1 MLLAETWIDEV
12 RIDHIL
18 HNINFDHK
26 WEVPRSRRGGGLVLY
41 WKDTANV
48 IVEESRKYFIDAIFN
63 KSLEMEWRFT
73 RFYGEIET
81 YRRIEAWNK
90 LKGLNSRPN
99 IP

>member
-1 MLLAETWIDEV
+1 M
-12 RIDHIL
+12 
-18 HNINFDHK
+18 
-26 WEVPRSRRGGGLVLY
+26 VLY

-73 RFYGEIET
+73 RFYGELET